1 MTRERT
7 TTFKQPTEHDSL
19 DKVRHIKPQTS
30 KRDTSDLETRRL
42 AEESGFNARVAVAA
56 GTIDARSLRRTNRTA
71 QLNLSVTT
79 DTKNRFWAFAQENG
93 FSVGEEALIELL
105 KQADRGDR
113 EEL

>member
-7 TTFKQPTEHDSL
+7 ATFEQPQEHDAL
-19 DKVRHIKPQTS
+19 DKVRHIKPQAS

-42 AEESGFNARVAVAA
+42 AEASGFSARVAVAA
-56 GTIDARSLRRTNRTA
+56 GTIDARSLRRTNRTV

-79 DTKNRFWAFAQENG
+79 DTKNRFWAFAHENG
-93 FSVGEEALIELL
+93 FSVGEEALLELL
-105 KQADRGDR
+105 KQADRGNH